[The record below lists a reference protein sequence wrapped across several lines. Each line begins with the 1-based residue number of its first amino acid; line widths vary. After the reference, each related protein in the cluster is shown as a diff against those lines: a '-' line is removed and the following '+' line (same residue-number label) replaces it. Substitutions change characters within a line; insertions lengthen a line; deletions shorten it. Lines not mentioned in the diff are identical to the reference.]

1 MGKNLLLLSQK
12 TPASSSDAARELLRN
27 FAALIG
33 LSTGKNFVPD
43 PELFN
48 VWASALRDLSPIQ
61 IHAAGERLMKIW
73 RYPNLP
79 MPGDVRAQID
89 DAENK
94 GLDLEVANE
103 WEKVLDGIHWSAP
116 RRFSPATEHAIRAAG
131 GIHFIERCSES
142 ELVWCRK
149 TFVASYKNVHQT
161 GAAEHL
167 LGNGAAKHILAQLR
181 AGPLIER
188 KQLPREEGP
197 SQPPSRD
204 EVRAVLDGVIVER
217 PAAPQESEEELIRR
231 WAAQK
236 KRVLERAAELGIE
249 AAQNSPAEPQGK
261 LLKTRDGNFPEAV
274 AQNKIVVGR

>member
-1 MGKNLLLLSQK
+1 
-12 TPASSSDAARELLRN
+12 
-27 FAALIG
+27 
-33 LSTGKNFVPD
+33 
-43 PELFN
+43 
-48 VWASALRDLSPIQ
+48 
-61 IHAAGERLMKIW
+61 
-73 RYPNLP
+73 
-79 MPGDVRAQID
+79 VRAQID

-94 GLDLEVANE
+94 GLDLEAANE
-103 WEKVLDGIHWSAP
+103 WEKVLDGIHWSGP
-116 RRFSPATEHAIRAAG
+116 KRFSPVTGHAIRAAG
-131 GIHFIERCSES
+131 GIRFIERCSES

-149 TFVASYKNVHQT
+149 TFVASYKNIHHT

-181 AGPLIER
+181 AGPLIEL
-188 KQLPREEGP
+188 KQLSREEGP

-204 EVRAVLDGVIVER
+204 EVRAVLNGVIER
-217 PAAPQESEEELIRR
+217 PAAPQESEEQLNRR

-274 AQNKIVVGR
+274 AQNKTLVGGSR